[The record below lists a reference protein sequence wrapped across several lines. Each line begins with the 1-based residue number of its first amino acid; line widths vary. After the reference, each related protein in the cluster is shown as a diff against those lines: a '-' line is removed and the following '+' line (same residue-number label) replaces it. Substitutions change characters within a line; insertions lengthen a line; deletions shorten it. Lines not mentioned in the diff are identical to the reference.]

1 MARMGRDEL
10 VALLTREGH
19 EPRVLR
25 AIAAVPRDL
34 FVPGDLQGEAWENTA
49 LPIGEGQTISQ
60 PSVVARMCELLELRG
75 DEKVLDVG
83 TGSGYHAAVLA
94 QLVARVISIEIY
106 ASLSRA
112 ARRALE
118 AAGVTNVTLIT
129 GDGSRG
135 HPDEAPFDAINVA
148 AASYGDVPAALIE
161 QLTDAGRMVIPCDH
175 GGQRLLLLRRRG
187 GSLEREEHERVRFVP
202 LVTGDRATP
211 TGS

>member
-1 MARMGRDEL
+1 MGRDEL

-19 EPRVLR
+19 APRVCGRSPRFGAICSSPATCR
-25 AIAAVPRDL
+25 ARR
-34 FVPGDLQGEAWENTA
+34 WENTA

-75 DEKVLDVG
+75 DENVLDVG

-94 QLVARVISIEIY
+94 QLVARVISIELY
-106 ASLSRA
+106 ASLSRS
-112 ARRALE
+112 ARTALD
-118 AAGVTNVTLIT
+118 AAGATNVTLVT

-135 HPDEAPFDAINVA
+135 HPDGAPYDAINVA

-161 QLTDAGRMVIPCDH
+161 QLTDHGRMVIPCEN

-211 TGS
+211 SGR